1 MTRLS
6 KQDNDTLRK
15 QEWRMLFNTQQ
26 VAAIAGSS
34 ASASAAAYMGL
45 PQEGL
50 FSEQGQDTFL
60 VKTFFSESE
69 MYYLILLTN
78 LKQCWYEKLEIEDI
92 RERSQSIKS
101 FAYEEDSQL
110 EALLV
115 SLSAIFTAQQDTGIT
130 PLDSSTKR
138 HLEPHGEK
146 LSLVVGFIY
155 GIASV
160 QWEFKLSPLLATSEN
175 VHTLLGGGPEHRY
188 SSSMLKR
195 KSRKTQDQATLPRRR
210 NFLEDSDQ
218 EEEDNNDNDND
229 SCNGSGLQQNP
240 AQVDGMAVLYDHLI
254 LPLISLTN
262 AYRRQAKSLENVIKA
277 KENEVFEALEML
289 EQSGAGYHSR
299 RRATERY
306 DKARTETKLQEEL
319 EKQVRPQMLGPR
331 ELFSDKKVSALCSI
345 VAKNAMEKDPSL
357 ASQGEMVRSQDQS
370 IGSQGSLPRTTTRT
384 GVAEPSSIMTVP
396 RPAGDIA
403 ASSGGES
410 SGTKASKRSEE
421 LERRRLLQERLDR
434 EKIEKERAPK
444 KKKLF

>member
-15 QEWRMLFNTQQ
+15 QEWRMLFHSQQ
-26 VAAIAGSS
+26 VTAIAGAS
-34 ASASAAAYMGL
+34 ASASMAASMGL

-50 FSEQGQDTFL
+50 PFEHAQDTFL
-60 VKTFFSESE
+60 VKTFFSETE
-69 MYYLILLTN
+69 TYYLILLTN
-78 LKQCWYEKLEIEDI
+78 LKQCWYEKLEIEAI

-115 SLSAIFTAQQDTGIT
+115 SLSAIFTAQQQDTGIT
-130 PLDSSTKR
+130 PLDAKTKR

-146 LSLVVGFIY
+146 LSLIVGFIY
-155 GIASV
+155 GIATV
-160 QWEFKLSPLLATSEN
+160 QWEFKLSPLFATSES
-175 VHTLLGGGPEHRY
+175 VRTLLGDGLEHRP
-188 SSSMLKR
+188 SSSTLKR
-195 KSRKTQDQATLPRRR
+195 KSTKTQDQATLPRRR

-218 EEEDNNDNDND
+218 EEEDDNDKE
-229 SCNGSGLQQNP
+229 LQRDH
-240 AQVDGMAVLYDHLI
+240 AEVDGMSVLYDHLI

-262 AYRRQAKSLENVIKA
+262 AYRRQAKSLETVIKA

-289 EQSGAGYHSR
+289 EQSGAGYHNR

-319 EKQVRPQMLGPR
+319 EKQLRPQMLGPR
-331 ELFSDKKVSALCSI
+331 ELFSDRKVSALCSI

-357 ASQGEMVRSQDQS
+357 ASQGEMGPSQDQS
-370 IGSQGSLPRTTTRT
+370 MASQGSMPRTNTRT
-384 GVAEPSSIMTVP
+384 GVAEPSSTMTVP
-396 RPAGDIA
+396 RPEGDSA
-403 ASSGGES
+403 ASSGGEGP
-410 SGTKASKRSEE
+410 GTKASKRSEE